1 MIIQQETAMGHGTA
15 FSLILGFIF
24 GVPLLLGLA
33 GWWRGRDGEMPD
45 SPPPAWD
52 WRLLAQSSLLYTLA
66 FNIIFFIQ
74 ELFLVVPKALTPGLR
89 PTLYHNNH
97 NWEGDHPLERL
108 FQGTGALA
116 IFLTGLVCAWLVR
129 RGAGRTPGWRLF
141 LVWMAF
147 NGLFQSL
154 PQVVV
159 GAFEPRNDVGM
170 AMNYLAMSDTA
181 KLIAAVA
188 ALAGIALAG
197 LWIARPLL
205 ETADDP
211 VRVDGPGRRTRH
223 IFNAATLPAL
233 LAIPL
238 IILFRIPRE
247 IGEVVSPPVAVTLIG
262 MAWAQAGAWR
272 IADPGPTTTGRR
284 AILIPLASAL
294 ALLAL
299 FQLVLRP
306 GIPFN

>member
-1 MIIQQETAMGHGTA
+1 MGHSGA
-15 FSLILGFIF
+15 LFILGFVF
-24 GVPLLLGLA
+24 GAPLLLGLA
-33 GWWRGRDGEMPD
+33 GLIRSRRSANPA
-45 SPPPAWD
+45 SPSPRWD
-52 WRLLAQSSLLYTLA
+52 WRLLAQSGLLYTLA
-66 FNIIFFIQ
+66 FNLTFFIQ

-116 IFLTGLVCAWLVR
+116 IFLTGLTCAWLVR

-141 LVWMAF
+141 LIFMAY

-154 PQVVV
+154 PQVVI

-181 KLIAAVA
+181 KLVAAGL
-188 ALAGIALAG
+188 ALAGIALTG
-197 LWIARPLL
+197 LWIVRPLL

-211 VRVDGPGRRTRH
+211 ARLDGPGRRTRH
-223 IFNAATLPAL
+223 LFNAATLPAL

-262 MAWAQAGAWR
+262 MAWAQASAWR
-272 IADPGPTTTGRR
+272 ITDATAAGAVGQRS
-284 AILIPLASAL
+284 IMIPLALVL
-294 ALLAL
+294 ALLAI

-306 GIPFN
+306 GIPFY